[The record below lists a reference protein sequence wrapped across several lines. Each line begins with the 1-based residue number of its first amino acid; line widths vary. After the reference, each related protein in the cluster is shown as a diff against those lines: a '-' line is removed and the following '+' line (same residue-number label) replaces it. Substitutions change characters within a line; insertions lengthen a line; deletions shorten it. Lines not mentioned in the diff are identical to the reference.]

1 LSAPRDAPRFIKA
14 TAMGAITCKG
24 PLVGMCRQTLSRR
37 GVEARHA
44 VSTTFEAMNETIKA
58 SSTRKSNGWA
68 PTLEYQNG
76 GRVIGQQ
83 RCDSMREAI
92 GEASDLIRCMSEYPE
107 AFRNNHPAPNQLID
121 LSDNQ

>member
-1 LSAPRDAPRFIKA
+1 
-14 TAMGAITCKG
+14 
-24 PLVGMCRQTLSRR
+24 
-37 GVEARHA
+37 
-44 VSTTFEAMNETIKA
+44 MNETIKA